1 VSAHDQLYELQ
12 QRLDKFQIY
21 RSSEIEAVAAT
32 RDPVEITR
40 LLDPVVDR
48 VREMYEPA
56 QADLHNALAAFVQLY
71 PSLSQGLPSRDPAL
85 ENLYTFG
92 RLLLPRLPGTPER
105 ETFEVAEGGRREQ
118 YRSTREAMEVDLL
131 RSIHRELPAGVA
143 GRYRALMKKGRA
155 ELLTEAEHAELIRL
169 TDESERLQAERV
181 QSLAELAHLRRTS
194 LAKLAEDL
202 RFQPRLNA

>member
-1 VSAHDQLYELQ
+1 MSTHDQLYELQ

-32 RDPVEITR
+32 RDPAEITR

-92 RLLLPRLPGTPER
+92 RLLLPRLPSVPKR
-105 ETFEVAEGGRREQ
+105 EMFEVAEGGRREP
-118 YRSTREAMEVDLL
+118 YRSTHEAMEVDLL
-131 RSIHRELPAGVA
+131 RSIRRELPAGVA
-143 GRYRALMKKGRA
+143 GRYQALMKKRRA

-169 TDESERLQAERV
+169 TDESEQLQAERV
-181 QSLAELAHLRRTS
+181 QSLAELARLRRTS
-194 LAKLAEDL
+194 LTKLAEDL
-202 RFQPRLNA
+202 RFPPRLNA